1 MEIPTIKAETRKAA
15 GSRAA
20 ARLRRAGKLPAV
32 IYGHQEAPLAVALD
46 NHEMAKHLSH
56 GAHVLQLDLGGKNQ
70 PVLIKDAQYD
80 HLGMALLHVDLTRV
94 DLNEKV
100 KVRVPLELRGTP
112 KGVAEG
118 GVLRQDLGDLEVE
131 CLATNIPEK
140 VRIDVSDMALDA
152 VLYVKDLKLDAGLAA
167 AGDPDAVVA
176 TCRVPA
182 VKTEEPTTAPA
193 EGASAEPEV
202 IAKGKVEEAPEEGAK
217 E

>member
-1 MEIPTIKAETRKAA
+1 MDIPTIKAETRKAA

-32 IYGHQEAPLAVALD
+32 VYGHQEAPLAVALD
-46 NHEMAKHLSH
+46 NHEMEKHLSH
-56 GAHVLQLDLGGKNQ
+56 GAHVLQLDLGGRNQ

-140 VRIDVSDMALDA
+140 VRIDVSEMALDA
-152 VLYVKDLKLDAGLAA
+152 VLYVKDLKLDAGLTA
-167 AGDPDAVVA
+167 AGDLDAVVA
-176 TCRVPA
+176 TCRVPV
-182 VKTEEPTTAPA
+182 VKTEEPAAAPA